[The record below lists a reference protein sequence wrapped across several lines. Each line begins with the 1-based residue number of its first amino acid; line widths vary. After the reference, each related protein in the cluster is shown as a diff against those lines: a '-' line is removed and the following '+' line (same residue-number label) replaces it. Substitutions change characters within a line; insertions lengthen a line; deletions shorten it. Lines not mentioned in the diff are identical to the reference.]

1 MTSNVAVVRLATP
14 DERAAL
20 EELQRRA
27 SLVWEDYREA
37 LLAHPDAIELPI
49 EQIESGRTYVAERQ
63 GQVVGFSVV
72 LRRPDG
78 NAELDGLFVEPGFW
92 RQGIGKHLVHA
103 VELLAA
109 SEGAESLYVVA
120 NPRAEGFYAACDFE
134 LIGEQSTRFGAALL
148 MRKRLVSHS

>member
-1 MTSNVAVVRLATP
+1 MTSTVDVVRLARL

-49 EQIESGRTYVAERQ
+49 EQIESGRTHVAERQ
-63 GQVVGFSVV
+63 DQVVGFSVV

-78 NAELDGLFVEPGFW
+78 NADLDGLFVEPGFW
-92 RQGIGKHLVHA
+92 RQGIGKHLLRA
-103 VELLAA
+103 VELLAV
-109 SEGAESLYVVA
+109 SEG
-120 NPRAEGFYAACDFE
+120 
-134 LIGEQSTRFGAALL
+134 
-148 MRKRLVSHS
+148 